1 MCYTY
6 DSVGKVLS
14 RTVKNLLDDTV
25 ISTETFTYDSAGNIT
40 DAPDLCFEYDTNNR
54 LTKFCNNTVSYALGV
69 GITFSFNISNKIIN
83 TIANIFVS

>member
-25 ISTETFTYDSAGNIT
+25 ISTEAFSYVAAGNVT
-40 DAPDLCFEYDTNNR
+40 SAQDGNMHSNGFLYCTHNSANR
-54 LTKFCNNTVSYALGV
+54 LIHASD
-69 GITFSFNISNKIIN
+69 
-83 TIANIFVS
+83 